1 MSKKETIQEPL
12 KVVKPVSAP
21 EVPVYDPSKKYS
33 WDNNA
38 KFELTGH
45 QFGLWLNSVR
55 AKVSSKEAS
64 EFHLAFES
72 SAVIESI
79 MEAGVKSGVIVELKE

>member
-1 MSKKETIQEPL
+1 MNCTLISFQL
-12 KVVKPVSAP
+12 K
-21 EVPVYDPSKKYS
+21 
-33 WDNNA
+33 N
-38 KFELTGH
+38 F
-45 QFGLWLNSVR
+45 Q
-55 AKVSSKEAS
+55 AS